1 MVISDQQ
8 QVFKSDGLIGLY
20 RGFHVSV
27 QGIIIYRAA
36 YFGFFD
42 TVKGMLP
49 DPKKTPLV
57 ISWLIAQTVTTVSG
71 VISYPFDTVRRRMMM
86 QSGMAANERMYKGTI
101 DCWRKIA
108 SQEGSGAFFRG
119 ALSNVFRGMGGSFV
133 LVLYDEIKALISS
146 PNRITIY
153 LETSRVLKIEQ
164 METTDSDMEKI
175 LLVKNDRMDESI
187 KILTFNNENIQLEYY
202 DVRDPNEIIVKSN
215 STNAED
221 ELRVL
226 RKEYALLSEKFTL
239 VHSQAQH
246 QSKLIELMVRLDMLK
261 SVEDT
266 DKKELEDLNRK
277 IEICTNVINECLIN
291 YNELCNEKRRVLLTT
306 ANETIEK
313 KAAIW
318 DNFKVVTDSNGER
331 NAECNFCGRSF
342 NYKNLTANKCKE
354 HIFERCLQAPPN
366 LQAKHKSRSDPSQKS
381 KYVVWNYFHTSQRDG
396 RSVVTCT
403 FCGVDYSSRNAT
415 KCREHLAFK
424 CPKVEKEVR
433 EQMKSFY
440 SQEYISS
447 FSTSKHSTIW
457 EHFNVIEDDDESVIQ
472 CIYCCMNYANKN
484 ATKCREHLLE
494 RCGKIP
500 IAIRHRI
507 NNAIFD
513 SPLKTWTQVKV
524 SIWNHFSNVDS
535 KEGSAERKHYKCNY
549 CEKLYSSK
557 NVTKFR
563 LHLLTKCQLIPEE
576 AKSSLNFEIARV
588 DA

>member
-1 MVISDQQ
+1 MD
-8 QVFKSDGLIGLY
+8 
-20 RGFHVSV
+20 
-27 QGIIIYRAA
+27 
-36 YFGFFD
+36 
-42 TVKGMLP
+42 
-49 DPKKTPLV
+49 
-57 ISWLIAQTVTTVSG
+57 
-71 VISYPFDTVRRRMMM
+71 
-86 QSGMAANERMYKGTI
+86 
-101 DCWRKIA
+101 
-108 SQEGSGAFFRG
+108 
-119 ALSNVFRGMGGSFV
+119 
-133 LVLYDEIKALISS
+133 SS
-146 PNRITIY
+146 P
-153 LETSRVLKIEQ
+153 ETSRVLKIEQ
-164 METTDSDMEKI
+164 MDTTDSEMENI
-175 LLVKNDRMDESI
+175 VLVKNDRMDEGTE
-187 KILTFNNENIQLEYY
+187 ILTFNNENIQLEYY

-291 YNELCNEKRRVLLTT
+291 YNELCNEKRRVLLAT

-318 DNFKVVTDSNGER
+318 DNFTVVTDSNGQR

-366 LQAKHKSRSDPSQKS
+366 LRAKHKSRSDPSQKS
-381 KYVVWNYFHTSQRDG
+381 KYVVWNYFHTAQRDG

-424 CPKVEKEVR
+424 CPKVEEEVR
-433 EQMKSFY
+433 EQMKSSY
-440 SQEYISS
+440 SQEYINS
-447 FSTSKHSTIW
+447 FSTSKRSTIW
-457 EHFNVIEDDDESVIQ
+457 EHFNVIEDDDKSVIQ

-494 RCGKIP
+494 RCSKIP

-524 SIWNHFSNVDS
+524 SIWNHFSTVDS

-588 DA
+588 GANQSSGSLHETIFISKEEMDRVEQIVVDGENIDEEGNIKGMLFEVVQEDQIDQKENLKTNDENDKDDEEEADTENDK

>member
-1 MVISDQQ
+1 MPFDASGFMKDFLAGGISAAVSKTAVAPIERVKLLLQVQHVSKQIAEAQRYKGIMDAFIRIPKEQGFSSFWRGNLANVIRYFPTQALNFAFKDKFKQIFLSNVDKKTQFWRYFAGNLASGGAAGASSLCFVYPLDFARTRLAADIGKSGGDRQ
-8 QVFKSDGLIGLY
+8 FNGLIDCLKKVFKSDGLIGLY

-27 QGIIIYRAA
+27 Q
-36 YFGFFD
+36 
-42 TVKGMLP
+42 
-49 DPKKTPLV
+49 
-57 ISWLIAQTVTTVSG
+57 
-71 VISYPFDTVRRRMMM
+71 
-86 QSGMAANERMYKGTI
+86 
-101 DCWRKIA
+101 
-108 SQEGSGAFFRG
+108 
-119 ALSNVFRGMGGSFV
+119 
-133 LVLYDEIKALISS
+133 
-146 PNRITIY
+146 
-153 LETSRVLKIEQ
+153 ETSRVLKIEQ
-164 METTDSDMEKI
+164 MDTTDSDMENI
-175 LLVKNDRMDESI
+175 VLVKNDRMDEGTE
-187 KILTFNNENIQLEYY
+187 ILTFNNENIQLEYY

-291 YNELCNEKRRVLLTT
+291 YNELCNEKRRVLLAT
-306 ANETIEK
+306 ANET
-313 KAAIW
+313 
-318 DNFKVVTDSNGER
+318 N
-331 NAECNFCGRSF
+331 
-342 NYKNLTANKCKE
+342 
-354 HIFERCLQAPPN
+354 
-366 LQAKHKSRSDPSQKS
+366 
-381 KYVVWNYFHTSQRDG
+381 
-396 RSVVTCT
+396 
-403 FCGVDYSSRNAT
+403 
-415 KCREHLAFK
+415 
-424 CPKVEKEVR
+424 
-433 EQMKSFY
+433 
-440 SQEYISS
+440 
-447 FSTSKHSTIW
+447 
-457 EHFNVIEDDDESVIQ
+457 DDKSVIQ

-494 RCGKIP
+494 RCSKIP

-524 SIWNHFSNVDS
+524 SIWNHFSTVDS

-588 DA
+588 GANQSSGSLHETIFISKEEMDRVEQIVVDGENIDEEGNIKGMLFEVVQEDQIDQKENLKTNDENDENDKDDEEEADTENDK